1 MIRHDLIRHV
11 HQVLHQVWDPIQISD
26 VPEIADNEYDDYVGG
41 VLHLVEKNPPE
52 GAIVDH
58 LLTIERE
65 ELGLPGDAA
74 RARRAAR
81 ALLAL
86 GKR

>member
-52 GAIVDH
+52 GAIVDQ
-58 LLTIERE
+58 
-65 ELGLPGDAA
+65 PGAAA